1 MNLCLII
8 HMIESIIPLSEA
20 LALRPLGAAMSMACQ
35 FCGSRTFSGSHRC
48 AAIKRIESLQE
59 RLGEAN
65 HLAKARGDQLE
76 YIATNGTGAAALVAV
91 ARRLYPEEA
100 L

>member
-8 HMIESIIPLSEA
+8 HMIESIMCLFEA
-20 LALRPLGAAMSMACQ
+20 PTLQPLGAALSMACQ

-48 AAIKRIESLQE
+48 AAVKRIESLQA

-65 HLAKARGDQLE
+65 RIAKARGDQLE
-76 YIATNGTGAAALVAV
+76 YIETNGTAAAAIVAA

-100 L
+100 S